1 VNTEQLRQ
9 SLKRRWLEY
18 YEKNREWLTH
28 LAVWVDCDGER
39 RPSSG
44 FILGTLSALEPNLTH
59 LLPLIVDLSNNPDRI
74 VMALG
79 LNFSPDELLKQAAQ
93 PAGQDESPDSER
105 IKLLPASV
113 AEPVLHKLEERDQRV
128 AMDEACEGAWGQ
140 SSEGE
145 RPPDYRHRRR

>member
-1 VNTEQLRQ
+1 MNTEQLRQ

-28 LAVWVDCDGER
+28 LAVWVDCDGQR

-44 FILGTLSALEPNLTH
+44 FILGTLSVLEPNLTH

-93 PAGQDESPDSER
+93 TASRDQSPDSELIR
-105 IKLLPASV
+105 LLPASA
-113 AEPVLHKLEERDQRV
+113 AEPVRHQREDRDKRV
-128 AMDEACEGAWGQ
+128 ALDEACEGAWGQ
-140 SSEGE
+140 SDEADY
-145 RPPDYRHRRR
+145 PPRHRHRRQ